1 MTSINLSAPSPSFTA
16 VWEFPSQLPDAL
28 SHGEISVALGDL
40 GVFAGTPLSSGERE
54 RAASMSSEEGRLRFT
69 AARRLLRSIVSR
81 WCAIPASDL
90 EITSDE
96 HGKPRLATPDPI
108 HFSITH
114 SSGCVAVAF
123 SRSEVGIDLEC
134 IRKVDAPAL
143 ARRFFS
149 VEEATACEHSAD
161 HELFFR
167 LWTCREAAIKGDGR
181 GLSKLLGVTRVVS
194 LNGGEG
200 DPMEILIDEERW
212 HAIPWKVDAE
222 THGALAFR
230 HKPSLISW
238 CDLR

>member
-1 MTSINLSAPSPSFTA
+1 MTSINLSTHKPLFRIASGFS
-16 VWEFPSQLPDAL
+16 DAL
-28 SHGEISVALGDL
+28 EHDEIVIAVGGLE
-40 GVFAGTPLSSGERE
+40 VFAGTPLSFGERE
-54 RAASMSSEEGRLRFT
+54 RAASMSSEQARLRFT
-69 AARRLLRSIVSR
+69 AARRLLRSVVSR
-81 WCAIPASDL
+81 WCAIAASEL
-90 EITSDE
+90 EILPDE
-96 HGKPRLATPDPI
+96 HGKPRLGTPDPI

-134 IRKVDAPAL
+134 LREVDAPAL

-149 VEEATACEHSAD
+149 AEEAIACESSAD
-161 HELFFR
+161 HELFFK

-194 LNGGEG
+194 LNGGKG
-200 DPMEILIDEERW
+200 DPMEVLIGEESW

-222 THGALAFR
+222 THAALAFR
-230 HKPSLISW
+230 KKPSLISW

>member
-1 MTSINLSAPSPSFTA
+1 MTSINLSAPSPAFTA
-16 VWEFPSQLPDAL
+16 IRELPDDL
-28 SHGEISVALGDL
+28 HHGEIIVALGDL

-54 RAASMSSEEGRLRFT
+54 RAASMSSEEARLRFT
-69 AARRLLRSIVSR
+69 AARRLLRSVVSR
-81 WCAIPASDL
+81 WWAIAASDL
-90 EITSDE
+90 EIIPDE
-96 HGKPRLATPDPI
+96 NGKPHVATPDPI

-123 SRSEVGIDLEC
+123 SRSEVGLDLEC

-149 VEEATACEHSAD
+149 AEEATACEHSAD

-194 LNGGEG
+194 LNGGKE
-200 DPMEILIDEERW
+200 DPMEVLIDEERW

-230 HKPSLISW
+230 NKPSLISW